1 MDLHSFI
8 TLSEQEL
15 EEVGVTIV
23 EDRKA
28 LLLLIKSLKTSSST
42 KATPTTKSTPVSLNA
57 MLSTGITLFPSSHSK
72 LMLLLLQV

>member
-1 MDLHSFI
+1 MDLHSFM

-28 LLLLIKSLKTSSST
+28 LLSLIKSLKTT
-42 KATPTTKSTPVSLNA
+42 KATPTAKTTLVS
-57 MLSTGITLFPSSHSK
+57 
-72 LMLLLLQV
+72 

>member
-1 MDLHSFI
+1 MDLHSFM

-28 LLLLIKSLKTSSST
+28 LLLLIKSLKTN
-42 KATPTTKSTPVSLNA
+42 KSTPAANLLVSLNIHHA
-57 MLSTGITLFPSSHSK
+57 IYIV
-72 LMLLLLQV
+72 LLYLPLATARS